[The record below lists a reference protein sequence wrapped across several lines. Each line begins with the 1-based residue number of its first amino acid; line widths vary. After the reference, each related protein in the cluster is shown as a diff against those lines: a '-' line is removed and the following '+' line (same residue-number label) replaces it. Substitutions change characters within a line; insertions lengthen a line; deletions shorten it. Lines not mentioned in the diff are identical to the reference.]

1 MPNVPA
7 PQSKGFLMKPR
18 AFLVM
23 TLAAALAAPVLAPAT
38 ALADSAYLAGALA
51 ELEAAAPTGTSAT
64 SGDADLASL
73 AECADALARSI
84 AAGGDSAELLA
95 VEDFS
100 DCDPEDWY
108 AEFVTY
114 VSDHGIITGHEDGTF
129 APGSP
134 VVRADLATILWRLA
148 GSPKVESDGF
158 PDLTDPGIYY
168 YQAALWAQSTGV
180 VGGVTHAD
188 GLQYF
193 EGGRSVTR
201 EECAAMLARY
211 ARLCGLDTSS
221 SGAALK
227 TIPGWESASDW
238 ALDDLGWTVDKGL
251 ISGKQSGQDLE
262 LDPRGSTDRASMA
275 KMVTILHRSV
285 LAGRAPVYDG
295 DDPQTE
301 AERYVLSGLQSAI
314 DLLNASGE
322 SNGTWRAYIAKPTS
336 YWGRSFFITLE
347 SDVSFAEIRTAYKNG
362 GETLLRI
369 DEMAASFDALSGTIR
384 DLSLSEGAGLDGFAV
399 IYSSDGEVIH
409 ASRNGESY
417 VPYWY
422 TLE

>member
-1 MPNVPA
+1 
-7 PQSKGFLMKPR
+7 
-18 AFLVM
+18 M
-23 TLAAALAAPVLAPAT
+23 TLAAALAAPVLAPVT
-38 ALADSAYLAGALA
+38 ALADSADLAGALA
-51 ELEAAAPTGTSAT
+51 ELEAAAPAVTSTT

-73 AECADALARSI
+73 TERADALARSI
-84 AAGGDSAELLA
+84 AACGNGTELLA

-100 DCDPEDWY
+100 DCDSEDWY
-108 AEFVTY
+108 AEYVTY

-134 VVRADLATILWRLA
+134 VVRADLATILWRMA

-158 PDLTDPGIYY
+158 PELTDSGIYY

-227 TIPGWESASDW
+227 AIPGWESASDW
-238 ALDDLGWTVDKGL
+238 ALGDLGWTVDKGL
-251 ISGKQSGQDLE
+251 ISGKQNGQNLE
-262 LDPRGSTDRASMA
+262 LDPRGSTDRASIA
-275 KMVTILHRSV
+275 KMITVLHRDV
-285 LAGRAPVYDG
+285 LGSRTPVYDG
-295 DDPQTE
+295 SDPQTE
-301 AERYVLSGLQSAI
+301 AERYVLSGLQATI
-314 DLLNASGE
+314 DILNASGG
-322 SNGTWRAYIAKPTS
+322 SNGTWRTYIAEPTRH
-336 YWGRSFFITLE
+336 WGRSFFITLQT
-347 SDVSFAEIRTAYKNG
+347 DVSFAAIRAAYHKG

-369 DEMAASFDALSGTIR
+369 DELAESFDDLSGTIR
-384 DLSLSEGAGLDGFAV
+384 DLSLDEGAGLDGFAV

>member
-1 MPNVPA
+1 MAV
-7 PQSKGFLMKPR
+7 
-18 AFLVM
+18 
-23 TLAAALAAPVLAPAT
+23 AASLTALAPAT
-38 ALADSAYLAGALA
+38 ALAAPAGIDLDATRG
-51 ELEAAAPTGTSAT
+51 ELEALAPEAIAPTGDDS
-64 SGDADLASL
+64 DLVSL
-73 AECADALARSI
+73 ADGAGAFADAVSS
-84 AAGGDSAELLA
+84 AGTGAGLLA
-95 VEDFS
+95 VEDFP
-100 DCDPEDWY
+100 DCDPSDWY
-108 AEFVTY
+108 AAYVTY
-114 VSDHGIITGHEDGTF
+114 VSDNNLITGRDDGTF
-129 APGSP
+129 APADNVS
-134 VVRADLATILWRLA
+134 RADLVTILWRMA
-148 GSPKVESDGF
+148 GEPVVTAAGF
-158 PDLTDPGIYY
+158 PDLNANVYF
-168 YQAALWAQSTGV
+168 YQAALWAQSEGI

-188 GLQYF
+188 GELYF
-193 EGGRSVTR
+193 DGARAITR
-201 EECAAMLARY
+201 EECAVMLARY

-275 KMVTILHRSV
+275 KMVTIMHRSV
-285 LAGRAPVYDG
+285 LAGRTPVYDG

>member
-1 MPNVPA
+1 MK
-7 PQSKGFLMKPR
+7 SKALL
-18 AFLVM
+18 AM
-23 TLAAALAAPVLAPAT
+23 TLAAALAAPVLAMTPAA
-38 ALADSAYLAGALA
+38 ALADSADLTGALA
-51 ELEAAAPTGTSAT
+51 ELEAAAPAVTSAT
-64 SGDADLASL
+64 SGDADLVSL
-73 AECADALARSI
+73 TECADALARSI
-84 AAGGDSAELLA
+84 AAGGDGAELLA

-100 DCDPEDWY
+100 DCDSEDWY
-108 AEFVTY
+108 AEYVTY

-134 VVRADLATILWRLA
+134 VVRADLATILWRMA

-221 SGAALK
+221 SGTALK
-227 TIPGWESASDW
+227 AIPGWESASDW
-238 ALDDLGWTVDKGL
+238 ALGDLGWTVDKGL
-251 ISGKQSGQDLE
+251 ISGKQNGQNLE
-262 LDPRGSTDRASMA
+262 LDPRGSTDRASIA
-275 KMVTILHRSV
+275 KMITVLHRDV
-285 LAGRAPVYDG
+285 LGSRTPVYDG
-295 DDPQTE
+295 SDPQTE
-301 AERYVLSGLQSAI
+301 AERYVLSGLQATI
-314 DLLNASGE
+314 DLLNASGG
-322 SNGTWRAYIAKPTS
+322 SNGTWRTYIAEPTRH
-336 YWGRSFFITLE
+336 WGRSFFITLQT
-347 SDVSFAEIRTAYKNG
+347 DVSFATIRAAYHKG

-369 DEMAASFDALSGTIR
+369 DELAESFDDLSGTIR
-384 DLSLSEGAGLDGFAV
+384 DLSLDEGAGLDGFAV